1 MSAHTHTDVWRESE
15 VCRQAEAASR
25 WPTDSCARDTSYD
38 GPGKQRRVCEPL
50 SNWVNP

>member
-1 MSAHTHTDVWRESE
+1 MSAHTHTDVWCESE

-25 WPTDSCARDTSYD
+25 WLTDSCARDTSYD
-38 GPGKQRRVCEPL
+38 EPGKQRRVCEPL